1 MQEEI
6 WCIRLGG
13 SSTCRSMVC
22 VLSLWGRIDYGVF
35 GKVFKS
41 LSIFAICMSKR
52 FESIRISMFV
62 REVSIKDAGF
72 VRGSI
77 LVDVDFW
84 IEDLTTAVEG
94 SLSVGVD
101 SIGRGGRGG
110 PRVVLGLGLAMLVT
124 TCG

>member
-22 VLSLWGRIDYGVF
+22 MLSLWGRIDYGVF

-41 LSIFAICMSKR
+41 LSIFAICMSER

-84 IEDLTTAVEG
+84 IGDLTTAVEG

-101 SIGRGGRGG
+101 SIG
-110 PRVVLGLGLAMLVT
+110 
-124 TCG
+124 